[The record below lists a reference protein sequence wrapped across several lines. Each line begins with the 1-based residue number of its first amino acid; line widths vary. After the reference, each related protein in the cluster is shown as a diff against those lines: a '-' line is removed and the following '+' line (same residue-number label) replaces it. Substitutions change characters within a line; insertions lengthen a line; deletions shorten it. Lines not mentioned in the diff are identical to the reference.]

1 MKIDWRIALFAC
13 AISAIVSG
21 IFCWQASKPKPIAI
35 VSKPAVKIK
44 DGLRLETKAI
54 DPKSMPRN
62 TMAKGKIVVKPKPIP
77 NAPAGCSCEEITIDY
92 REAIIDGQPAMEVT
106 SKDAEVTG
114 GYHATVNFQ
123 MRQERPWAIGI
134 SYDTEGRKGA
144 FVERDIGPVMIGVGA
159 SSGSVQ
165 ARIGWRF

>member
-1 MKIDWRIALFAC
+1 
-13 AISAIVSG
+13 
-21 IFCWQASKPKPIAI
+21 
-35 VSKPAVKIK
+35 
-44 DGLRLETKAI
+44 
-54 DPKSMPRN
+54 
-62 TMAKGKIVVKPKPIP
+62 MAKGRIFVKPKPIP
-77 NAPAGCSCEEITIDY
+77 NAPAGCSCETITIDY

-114 GYHATVNFQ
+114 GYHAPVNFQ

-144 FVERDIGPVMIGVGA
+144 FVERDIGPVMVGVGA

-165 ARIGWRF
+165 ARVGWRF